1 MGPDSTCLRSG
12 KATRLN
18 LLVLLQDGTELA
30 FLESHVASYFY
41 LMNEKPK
48 LVSDDP
54 WLEPHQATIERRM
67 RQYSETLVEIEK
79 GSGSLAAYATGHNH
93 VGIHFHP
100 DTRKWSCRE
109 WAPAAQAVF
118 LLGDFNDWNRA
129 SHPLASSDSGVWSLE
144 LPADALA
151 HGQKLKL
158 HIVGA
163 DGSRRDRIPACIR
176 RAVQDPTS
184 HDFCGQI
191 WNPPEAY
198 VWRHDFTPASVGAP
212 LIYES
217 HIGMGGEEPRV
228 HTYREFA
235 ETVLPRI
242 AKAGYNTVQL
252 MAVQEHP
259 YYGSFGY
266 HVSSFFAP
274 CSRFGTPEDLKYL
287 IDTAHGLGLAVLLD
301 VVHSH
306 AVKNIAEGLND
317 FDGSGNQY
325 FHHGSLGDHPAW
337 DSKCFDYGRPE
348 VRQFLLSN
356 IRYWLEEF
364 RFDGFRFDGVT
375 SMLYHSRGMKAFGS
389 YDDYFGGDADDSA
402 VLYLKLANK
411 LIQEIKPGSI
421 AIAEDM
427 SGMPGLC
434 RPTEEGGLGF
444 SYRLAMGI
452 PDYWIKLLKHSRD
465 EDWDMGELWGVLA
478 NRRRGE
484 ATIAYAESHDQAL
497 VGDKTLAFWLMDQE
511 MYWHMGQTDSHP
523 KIERGIALHKLIRL
537 TTLVLGGEAW
547 LNFMGNEFGH
557 PEWLDFPR
565 EGNDWSYHYCR
576 RQWSLVDNP
585 ELKYGWLAEFDRQ
598 LMDFTKKFNLLS
610 TPPAQLLHLD
620 AGQKIIIAERANLIF
635 VFNFS
640 VSNSAFGYPVHVP
653 GHETRK
659 LVLDTDQPDTGGHGR
674 VDHVFDYPVAEDGVM
689 KIYSP
694 SRSGLVFA
702 RMG

>member
-1 MGPDSTCLRSG
+1 MR
-12 KATRLN
+12 
-18 LLVLLQDGTELA
+18 
-30 FLESHVASYFY
+30 
-41 LMNEKPK
+41 EKPK
-48 LVSDDP
+48 LVQDDP
-54 WLEPHQATIERRM
+54 WLEPHQGAIERRM
-67 RQYSETLVEIEK
+67 NQFSAVLAEIEQ
-79 GSGSLAAYATGHNH
+79 GSKTLAAYATGHKY

-100 DTRKWSCRE
+100 AANQWKIRE
-109 WAPAAQAVF
+109 WAPAAQAVS
-118 LLGDFNDWNRA
+118 LLGDFNNWDRG
-129 SHPLASSDSGVWSLE
+129 SHPLAPSDSGVWSLD

-151 HGQKLKL
+151 HGQKVKL
-158 HIVGA
+158 HILGA

-176 RAVQDPTS
+176 RAVQDPTT
-184 HDFCGQI
+184 HDYSGQI
-191 WNPPEAY
+191 WNTPQPY
-198 VWRHDFTPASVGAP
+198 VWKNEFDPASIKSP

-217 HIGMGGEEPRV
+217 HVGMAGEDPRV

-235 ETVLPRI
+235 DSVLPRVV
-242 AKAGYNTVQL
+242 KGGYNTVQL

-287 IDTAHGLGLAVLLD
+287 IDTAHGLGLGVLLD

-306 AVKNIAEGLND
+306 AVKNLAEGLND
-317 FDGSGNQY
+317 FDGSGHQY
-325 FHHGSLGDHPAW
+325 FHDGPLGDHPAW

-356 IRYWLEEF
+356 VRYWLEEF

-375 SMLYHSRGMKAFGS
+375 SMLYHSRGNKSFGN
-389 YDDYFGGDADDSA
+389 YDDYFGSDADDIA
-402 VLYLKLANK
+402 ILYLKLASK
-411 LIQEIKPGSI
+411 LIQDLKPGAI

-434 RPTEEGGLGF
+434 RPLEDGGIGF

-465 EDWDMGELWGVLA
+465 EDWDIGELWGILA
-478 NRRRGE
+478 NRRFGE
-484 ATIAYAESHDQAL
+484 STISYAESHDQAL
-497 VGDKTLAFWLMDQE
+497 VGDKTLAFWLMDKE
-511 MYWHMGQTDSHP
+511 MYWHMAKEDTHP
-523 KIERGIALHKLIRL
+523 AIERGIALHKLIRL
-537 TTLVLGGEAW
+537 VTLVLGGEGW

-565 EGNDWSYHYCR
+565 EGNGWSYHYCR

-585 ELKYGWLAEFDRQ
+585 ELKYGWLGEFDRQ
-598 LMDFTKKFNLLS
+598 LMDFAKNTGLLS

-620 AGQKIIIAERANLIF
+620 QGQKILVAERANLIF

-640 VSNSAFGYPVHVP
+640 VGNSLFDYSIQVP
-653 GHETRK
+653 GHETRE
-659 LVLDTDQPDTGGHGR
+659 LVLDTDQANTGGHGR
-674 VDHVFDYPVAEDGVM
+674 VDHASDYPVTEDGMM

-694 SRSGLVFA
+694 SRSGVVFTKKL
-702 RMG
+702 